1 MKRNSLTIR
10 KWLIVAWLSYA
21 LLPGV
26 ALGIGYGVAYLF
38 LRHDPRTDPVFSPAV
53 IAFAACVQ
61 FSIPV
66 IVALFL
72 GRTVLRPLA
81 AVTQASRQVAAGN
94 LDFELAPSQ
103 VREVAEVSA
112 AFNAMGAGLRQALER
127 QAELEQERRYFIGA
141 IAHDLRTP
149 LFSLRGHLQGLERG
163 VADTPEKAARYV
175 AVCQEKADELERLVD
190 DLFTYTRMEY
200 QERPPQCEPLEL
212 GAVFRRAVD
221 GVRPQAEAKAI
232 ALTLDGPSK
241 PIRLEGDE
249 LLLTRAV
256 TNLLDNALRHTP
268 SDGAVRI
275 NWREDDEQAV
285 FTVADSGPGFDPH
298 DLPHL
303 FEPMYRGEVSRSRK
317 TGGAGLGLTIA
328 RRILHA
334 HGGDLTAANLPQGGA
349 ELTGTIGRSVASVP
363 DGQQKLLADA
373 DAKGMPQQHAS
384 ASAQ

>member
-1 MKRNSLTIR
+1 MKLLSSLTIR
-10 KWLIVAWLSYA
+10 KWLIVAWLAYA

-26 ALGIGYGVAYLF
+26 VLAIGYGVAYLIVQ
-38 LRHDPRTDPVFSPAV
+38 RDPRTDPVFSPLV
-53 IAFAACVQ
+53 IGLAACVQ

-66 IVALFL
+66 IVALFM
-72 GRTVLRPLA
+72 GRAILRPLA

-94 LDFELAPSQ
+94 LDFELPASQ
-103 VREVAEVSA
+103 VREVADVSA

-127 QAELEQERRYFIGA
+127 QADLEQERRYFIGA

-163 VADTPEKAARYV
+163 VADTPEKASRYV
-175 AVCQEKADELERLVD
+175 AICQEKADELERLVE

-212 GAVFRRAVD
+212 GDVFRRAVD
-221 GVRPQAEAKAI
+221 SVRPQAESKAI
-232 ALTLDGPSK
+232 TLALDGPAE
-241 PIRLEGDE
+241 PAQVNGDE

-268 SDGAVRI
+268 DGGAVRVT
-275 NWREDDEQAV
+275 WREDGDRV
-285 FTVADSGPGFDPH
+285 SFTVTDTGPGFDPH

-303 FEPMYRGEVSRSRK
+303 FEPLYRGEASRSRK

-328 RRILHA
+328 RRILQA
-334 HGGDLTAANLPQGGA
+334 HGGDLVAANLPTGGA
-349 ELTGTIGRSVASVP
+349 ELTGTLARGAAPFSGDQRPSPESGDEASR
-363 DGQQKLLADA
+363 AA
-373 DAKGMPQQHAS
+373 ATS
-384 ASAQ
+384 A

>member
-1 MKRNSLTIR
+1 MKLGNLTIR
-10 KWLIVAWLSYA
+10 KWLIVAWLAYA

-26 ALGIGYGVAYLF
+26 ALAISYGLAYLVV
-38 LRHDPRTDPVFSPAV
+38 RHDPRTDSVLSPTIVA
-53 IAFAACVQ
+53 IAACVQ

-66 IVALFL
+66 IVAIFL
-72 GRTVLRPLA
+72 GRAVLRPLA
-81 AVTQASRQVAAGN
+81 AVTQASRQIVAGN
-94 LDFELAPSQ
+94 LDFELPPSQ

-175 AVCQEKADELERLVD
+175 AVCQEKADELERLVE

-200 QERPPQCEPLEL
+200 QERPPQCAPLEL
-212 GAVFRRAVD
+212 GDVFRRATD
-221 GVRPQAEAKAI
+221 GVRPRAEAKAI
-232 ALTLDGPSK
+232 TVALDGPAA

-268 SDGAVRI
+268 TGGTVCI
-275 NWREDDEQAV
+275 TWREDGDRIV
-285 FTVADSGPGFDPH
+285 FMVADSGPGFDPH

-303 FEPMYRGEVSRSRK
+303 FEPLYRGEASRSRK

-328 RRILHA
+328 RRILQA
-334 HGGDLTAANLPQGGA
+334 HGGDLTAANLSHGGA
-349 ELTGTIGRSVASVP
+349 ELTGTLARRVP
-363 DGQQKLLADA
+363 FMAGDEPEADA
-373 DAKGMPQQHAS
+373 RKDEKGWSREQAPAS
-384 ASAQ
+384 AP

>member
-1 MKRNSLTIR
+1 MKLSNLTIR
-10 KWLIVAWLSYA
+10 KWLIVAWLAYA

-26 ALGIGYGVAYLF
+26 ALAISYGLAYLL
-38 LRHDPRTDPVFSPAV
+38 LRHDPRQDSVLSSAIV
-53 IAFAACVQ
+53 AIAACVQ

-66 IVALFL
+66 VVAFFL
-72 GRTVLRPLA
+72 GRAVLRPLA
-81 AVTQASRQVAAGN
+81 AVTQASRQIVAGN
-94 LDFELAPSQ
+94 LDFELPPSQ

-149 LFSLRGHLQGLERG
+149 LFSLRGHLEGLERG

-175 AVCQEKADELERLVD
+175 AVCQEKAGELERLVE

-200 QERPPQCEPLEL
+200 QERPPQCAPLEL
-212 GAVFRRAVD
+212 GDVFRRAVD
-221 GVRPQAEAKAI
+221 GVRPQVEAKAI
-232 ALTLDGPSK
+232 ALGLYGPAA
-241 PIRLEGDE
+241 PVRLAGDE

-268 SDGAVRI
+268 AGGTVRI
-275 NWREDDEQAV
+275 TWREDGEHAI
-285 FTVADSGPGFDPH
+285 FTVADSGPGFDPR

-303 FEPMYRGEVSRSRK
+303 FEPLYRSEGSRSRK

-328 RRILHA
+328 RRILQA
-334 HGGDLTAANLPQGGA
+334 HGGDLTAANSPHSGA
-349 ELTGTIGRSVASVP
+349 ELTGTLPLNTPSEVGGRQGSIAYEAEAGPSR
-363 DGQQKLLADA
+363 A
-373 DAKGMPQQHAS
+373 HAP